1 MANSQGDP
9 RVLFVMNLVLSSV
22 FAWVIVWGLNFID
35 VLTFSAR
42 NVAVAAALLM
52 ILTHFVTR

>member
-35 VLTFSAR
+35 VLAFSAR

-52 ILTHFVTR
+52 VLTHFVTR

>member
-22 FAWVIVWGLNFID
+22 FAWVIVWGLNFIG
-35 VLTFSAR
+35 VLAFSAR

-52 ILTHFVTR
+52 VLTHFVTR